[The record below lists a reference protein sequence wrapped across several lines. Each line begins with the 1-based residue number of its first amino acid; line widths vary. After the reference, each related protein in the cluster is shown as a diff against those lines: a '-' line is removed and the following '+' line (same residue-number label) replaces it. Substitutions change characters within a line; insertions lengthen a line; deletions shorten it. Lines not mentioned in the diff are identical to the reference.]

1 MKKSYVKFSL
11 IGAYCEELISAA
23 INDNI
28 KIYDLKNDGNIIYGK
43 TALYN
48 YKRLAVYARQYK
60 VRMRQVEK
68 KGLAIRI
75 MPYKKRFG
83 LGLGILF
90 YAGIIVFCSS
100 FVWDIRISGNT
111 TVSDT
116 LLLETLAENGIKAGA
131 LNDTLKCKNTEFKTL
146 LAIDK
151 LAWISIENEGSRI
164 YVKVSERL
172 DEEAES
178 VPIGTPCNVIASKS
192 GVIVETQVYRGTM
205 LCSVG
210 SGVAEGDI
218 IVSGVVNDGAGNLS
232 YNHANA
238 LIIADYKETAS
249 FFIPFTET
257 KTVNTGNVR
266 EKEYIQFFSFTL
278 PTENITAQEN
288 WIYKTEDHLVTV
300 LGIQMPWKIRKVIAT
315 ETKEI
320 EVTHT
325 VDRVKELLLEEK
337 AIYEKNYF
345 SDAEILD
352 AEIQYISD
360 DDGITMEVT
369 YTLRG
374 NIAQLKEIS
383 IN

>member
-11 IGAYCEELISAA
+11 IGAYCEEFISAV
-23 INDNI
+23 INDEL
-28 KIYDLKNDGNIIYGK
+28 KIYDLYNDGNVIYGK
-43 TALYN
+43 TSPRN
-48 YKRLAVYARQYK
+48 YKHLASYARQYK
-60 VRMRQVEK
+60 VRMRIVEK
-68 KGLAIRI
+68 KGLVIRPI
-75 MPYKKRFG
+75 PYKKR
-83 LGLGILF
+83 LGLAAGRPC

-111 TVSDT
+111 TVSDE

-131 LNDTLKCKNTEFKTL
+131 SNDSLKCKNTEFKTL

-151 LAWISIENEGSRI
+151 LAWISIENEGSRV
-164 YVKVSERL
+164 YVKISERL
-172 DEEAES
+172 DEEQES
-178 VPIGTPCNVIASKS
+178 IPMGAPCNVIAAKS
-192 GVIVETQVYRGTM
+192 GVIVETQVYRGTS
-205 LCSVG
+205 LYSIG

-249 FFIPFTET
+249 FYIPFTET
-257 KTVNTGNVR
+257 KTVNTGDVMT
-266 EKEYIQFFSFTL
+266 KDYLQFFSFTL
-278 PTENITAQEN
+278 PAEDIVAQEN
-288 WIYKTEDHLVTV
+288 WVYKTEDHLVMV
-300 LGIQMPWKIRKVIAT
+300 LGVQMPWKIRKVIAT
-315 ETKEI
+315 ETEEI

-325 VDRVKELLLEEK
+325 VDRAKELLLQEK
-337 AIYEKNYF
+337 AAYEKNYF
-345 SDAEILD
+345 SDVEILNAD
-352 AEIQYISD
+352 IQYIPD
-360 DDGITMEVT
+360 DKGITMEVT